1 MYTYTYFR
9 KYTYTVYSMKVH
21 LMITI
26 VLPEVKNTRTL
37 QRSCT
42 FVRRYIHYYNV
53 VLSYEGIIPLSRN
66 CREGLYILPLLS
78 SSFITQPICCVLRV
92 THSIAGFRPVLRSAR
107 TSYTCFEGTLAA
119 GCGITSGRS
128 CSLKFRLQTIESTCR
143 FKRDRRA
150 DTTGTGFS

>member
-1 MYTYTYFR
+1 
-9 KYTYTVYSMKVH
+9 
-21 LMITI
+21 MITI
-26 VLPEVKNTRTL
+26 VLPEVKNTRRATL
-37 QRSCT
+37 LSYEGT
-42 FVRRYIHYYNV
+42 LL
-53 VLSYEGIIPLSRN
+53 LSYEGIIPLSRN

>member
-37 QRSCT
+37 LSYEGT
-42 FVRRYIHYYNV
+42 LL
-53 VLSYEGIIPLSRN
+53 LSYEGIIPLSRN

-92 THSIAGFRPVLRSAR
+92 PHSIAGFRPVLRSAR